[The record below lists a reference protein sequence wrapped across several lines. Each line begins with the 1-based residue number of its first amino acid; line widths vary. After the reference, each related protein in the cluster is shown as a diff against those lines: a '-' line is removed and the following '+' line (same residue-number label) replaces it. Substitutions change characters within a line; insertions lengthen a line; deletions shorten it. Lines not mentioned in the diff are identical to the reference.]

1 MVSPINAAS
10 TYASMAKIAN
20 GGVAPSASSLAGANG
35 LKGPSFGSL
44 LESALSNM
52 VQQGKEAD
60 SKVVQMAAGKAD
72 ITDVVTAV
80 AETEVAVE
88 TLVSIRNK
96 VISAYEE
103 IFRMPI

>member
-1 MVSPINAAS
+1 MASPVSAVSAYTTI
-10 TYASMAKIAN
+10 AKLTN
-20 GGVAPSASSLAGANG
+20 GGGASQAGNLTGSSG
-35 LKGPSFGSL
+35 LGGSSFGSM
-44 LESALSNM
+44 LENVM
-52 VQQGKEAD
+52 TGIVQKGQEMD

-72 ITDVVTAV
+72 LTDVVTAV

-88 TLVSIRNK
+88 TLVSVRDK